1 MRARPAAAS
10 GRLPCVPPAGLPE
23 PAGALLHNIGGP
35 PRATITWRGPD
46 RFQAGGAPRPPHEEP
61 GPFSSRGMW
70 LQLTISIGQR
80 DARYRRDWN
89 TAAALLDLV
98 EPGHHLAEPQAQAR
112 LVDFI
117 EEETARMPW
126 PASLLAAR
134 GGWTGG
140 QSSESRLEFDHAP
153 TTFVA
158 MSKCTGSLWLR
169 HRRPHL
175 APLHAPVLIEPGS
188 TPMRGVRWSQML
200 WFAQGIPQELLSALG
215 TPKAQG
221 QRGASV

>member
-1 MRARPAAAS
+1 MKAYPAAAVCAAE
-10 GRLPCVPPAGLPE
+10 LPGGV
-23 PAGALLHNIGGP
+23 LHNVGGP
-35 PRATITWRGPD
+35 PRATITWRGTD
-46 RFQAGGAPRPPHEEP
+46 RSQAGGAPRQAHEEAA
-61 GPFSSRGMW
+61 PFSSRGIW

-89 TAAALLDLV
+89 TAAALLHLV
-98 EPGHHLAEPQAQAR
+98 EPEHGLEESAAQERLAA
-112 LVDFI
+112 LI
-117 EEETARMPW
+117 EKETARRPW

-140 QSSESRLEFDHAP
+140 QSSELRMEFDHVLA
-153 TTFVA
+153 TFVA

-169 HRRPHL
+169 SRRPHL

-188 TPMRGVRWSQML
+188 TPMRGVRWSQRL

-215 TPKAQG
+215 TPKPRDN
-221 QRGASV
+221 RGATV